1 VLFAIPPVLPI
12 AIDLVRMY
20 RLRIAA
26 KPFPVG
32 FDLSDQID
40 PLVEVVPAD
49 PVYEADAIDKA
60 DADLGPKFRV
70 RSGLAAFDGTYMRL
84 ADAHDAIVNAQA
96 VVVVHPLLL
105 ALDLGDNQQILV

>member
-1 VLFAIPPVLPI
+1 MLFAIPSVLPI
-12 AIDLVRMY
+12 AIDLVRVY

-26 KPFPVG
+26 KSFPVG

-49 PVYEADAIDKA
+49 PVYEANAIDKA